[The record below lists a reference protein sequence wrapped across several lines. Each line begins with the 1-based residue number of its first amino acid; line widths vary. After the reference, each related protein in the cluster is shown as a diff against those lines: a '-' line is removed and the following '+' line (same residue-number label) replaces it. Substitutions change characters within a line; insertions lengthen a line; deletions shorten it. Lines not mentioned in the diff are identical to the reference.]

1 MTKEPCS
8 LQLDLQ
14 EALALYI
21 FFQEREEELSD
32 PVISFSIRIR
42 DYLYDS
48 LSIEEME
55 RPEKL
60 LARLM
65 ASR

>member
-32 PVISFSIRIR
+32 PVISFSNRIR